1 MNRFWIE
8 MMQNKYFILPGI
20 YLTIYKSNSC
30 SKSKMHVKYEVDNF
44 FHNWMHNWIYV
55 LFIQLFNIAIVTF
68 WTSRALTKLYKTF
81 KWEWGAG
88 GARSHLVPPPA
99 VFTLLNIL
107 RIIWWYPHL
116 ITHHNTSS
124 VTITQDVTCY
134 TTRTGHHKKSEDLEM
149 FMQPGNTPVPFSSN
163 CSKSRCPL
171 NINHNSSI
179 IPKNLNSILK
189 EWFGRVVHARGY
201 FVNH

>member
-1 MNRFWIE
+1 MEPQLRLFLDANLLCIIEVLPNSSKIQSTMNRFWIE

-30 SKSKMHVKYEVDNF
+30 SKSKMHVKYDVDNF
-44 FHNWMHNWIYV
+44 FHNWMHDWIYV

-68 WTSRALTKLYKTF
+68 WTSLALTKLYKTF
-81 KWEWGAG
+81 KWESEWDA

-116 ITHHNTSS
+116 LTHHNTSF
-124 VTITQDVTCY
+124 VTITQDVTP
-134 TTRTGHHKKSEDLEM
+134 LE
-149 FMQPGNTPVPFSSN
+149 PVT
-163 CSKSRCPL
+163 
-171 NINHNSSI
+171 NIQHGSGVTSQF
-179 IPKNLNSILK
+179 LFRIL
-189 EWFGRVVHARGY
+189 
-201 FVNH
+201 